1 MDELLNGY
9 KRVMTSLKR
18 EGEPD
23 YVPVWEL
30 ITNELVITKLFGKIS
45 LFDFV
50 EKMDL
55 DGITVVEDR
64 NIC

>member
-1 MDELLNGY
+1 
-9 KRVMTSLKR
+9 MTSLKR